1 MVFEPSSTGEPEGR
15 WTVPS
20 YVEDTSDWADWQ
32 RDYRLGLILIL
43 PPEHVARRIDAL
55 RARHDPRSHAICPA
69 HISIS
74 DPLRR
79 EMTPG
84 LAEEVQAILDQVE
97 PFTLSYHRP
106 HASPH
111 RAGVACPITPQ
122 EAIDEL
128 KRSLHAASAFDD
140 QVHLRR
146 NIPAHMTIAEFISI
160 EDSRRLC
167 EGLRETVP
175 GGSFL
180 CDRLE
185 LIVPDERFHFR
196 RAGAFY
202 LGGRS
207 RK

>member
-1 MVFEPSSTGEPEGR
+1 MVFEPSSTGEPEER

-74 DPLRR
+74 DPLGR

-106 HASPH
+106 QASDQ
-111 RAGVACPITPQ
+111 RAGVACPISPQ

-128 KRSLHAASAFDD
+128 KRSLHAASVFGG
-140 QVHLRR
+140 QVHRRR

-167 EGLRETVP
+167 DRLQATVP

-185 LIVPDERFHFR
+185 YIVPDGRFHFE
-196 RAGAFY
+196 RAGTFH
-202 LGGRS
+202 LGGPS
-207 RK
+207 RT